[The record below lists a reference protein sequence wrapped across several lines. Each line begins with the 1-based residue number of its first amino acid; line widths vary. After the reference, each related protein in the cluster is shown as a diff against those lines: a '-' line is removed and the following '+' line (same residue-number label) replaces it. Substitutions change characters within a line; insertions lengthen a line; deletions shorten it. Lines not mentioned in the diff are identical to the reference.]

1 MYSTSDGN
9 VVQLAISKSDW
20 ALIRTA
26 LDAYSHNS
34 TYQELHSRLDKQ
46 LARPS
51 RPSMGGRKG

>member
-1 MYSTSDGN
+1 MYPNSEGN

-51 RPSMGGRKG
+51 RPAMAGRKG